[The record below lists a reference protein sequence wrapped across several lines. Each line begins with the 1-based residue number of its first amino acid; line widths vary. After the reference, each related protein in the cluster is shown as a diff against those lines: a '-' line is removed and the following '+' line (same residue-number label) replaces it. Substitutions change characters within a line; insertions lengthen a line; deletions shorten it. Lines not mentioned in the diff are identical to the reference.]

1 MARILVAVAMMAAWG
16 QGAAAE
22 VLVSA
27 DGVVYSETVNGDGT
41 VLRGR
46 GETIYLGR
54 GCDALIEGLGYG
66 DWAWSATGTLVKVGR
81 YTVYFP
87 RQIPDHSPGR
97 CLL

>member
-1 MARILVAVAMMAAWG
+1 MARVLVAVASVAIWASAA
-16 QGAAAE
+16 QAE
-22 VLVSA
+22 VLISA
-27 DGVVYSETVNGDGT
+27 DGVVYDEAVNGDGT

-54 GCDALIEGLGYG
+54 GCDALIRGVGHG
-66 DWAWSATGTLVKVGR
+66 DWAWSARGTIVRIGR

-87 RQIPDHSPGR
+87 GQVPDYSPGR